1 MPLKDDPD
9 RLLYPGFTNRVMV
22 DTWRGVVRVRKWPDK
37 RGRPKSAAVRAQNDW
52 FRDAN
57 RLASRAPGAQ
67 VSTAI
72 EITKGSGLYPRDILL
87 RMMAGNLG
95 PIILPNGDTLTK
107 ATKRIEP
114 VLYQGTTLQ
123 LTANFPLLANTLTP
137 ITWPLPVIDKLGMWS
152 PGAPTL
158 LTIPAGVKTVQLF
171 GTLDSIAANVHTCFH
186 QIHMNG
192 ALIVLISNTG
202 VNANAVPISTPAVPV
217 VAGDTFSLQ
226 AFTSLA
232 SNLQALPITSFTLNV
247 LEAE

>member
-1 MPLKDDPD
+1 MPSKDDPA
-9 RLLYPGFTNRVMV
+9 RLLYPGFSGRVMV
-22 DTWRGVVRVRKWPDK
+22 DTWRGKVRVRKWPDK

-57 RLASRAPGAQ
+57 RLASRAPGTQAA
-67 VSTAI
+67 TAI
-72 EITKGSGLYPRDILL
+72 EITQGSGLYPRDILM

-114 VLYQGTTLQ
+114 VLFQGTTLQ
-123 LTANFPLLANTLTP
+123 LTAPFAVLANTVTP

-158 LTIPAGVKTVQLF
+158 LTIPAGVKTVRLSGVLVSVAATAHTVFHAIHHNGLQIILVSST
-171 GTLDSIAANVHTCFH
+171 GT
-186 QIHMNG
+186 
-192 ALIVLISNTG
+192 
-202 VNANAVPISTPAVPV
+202 NANAVNLFTPAIPV

-226 AFTSLA
+226 AFCSLA
-232 SNLQALPITSFTLNV
+232 ANLQAAPITSFTLDV